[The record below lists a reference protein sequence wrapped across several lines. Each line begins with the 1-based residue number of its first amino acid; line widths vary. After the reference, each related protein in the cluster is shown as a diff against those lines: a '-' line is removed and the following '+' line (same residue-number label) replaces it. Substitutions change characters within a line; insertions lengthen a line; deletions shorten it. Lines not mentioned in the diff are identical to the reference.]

1 MLYALLALQLVTLI
15 ALVIV
20 LLRKPASA
28 AESADPRLAQL
39 LTADLP
45 TKFTR
50 LEAQSDALSGHL
62 RGELSHLRTDS
73 TATATAL
80 RAEVLASISTLGKA
94 LNTSLDA
101 ARSDAARQATETR
114 ETTHSRLNELR
125 TAQTEHLDKLRSSVE
140 ARLDALNLANAA
152 KLEEMR
158 LTVDEKLQTTL
169 HTRLTESFG
178 LVTDKLTKVHEG
190 LGEMSKVSTG
200 MENLSRVFSNVKA
213 RGTIGEVLLGSLL
226 DQMLAPSQFVRNA
239 QVKPNTRERVEFAV
253 RFPGADGD
261 VLLPIDSNFPRESW
275 ERLQTAYE
283 TGLDIPKAGNALE
296 SAIRAKAKD
305 ICELYINEPVTTPNA
320 ILFVPSEGL
329 YAEIMRRDGLQSE
342 LQQKFHVTIA
352 GPNNLAAILT
362 CFQMVFQLINLQKK
376 GGEVWKVL
384 AAAKTE
390 FGKFEV
396 LMASMGKQV
405 GTVQKTI
412 DQLGVRT
419 RAINKTLSDVSGD
432 SAEPALP
439 LGAPG
444 AFDGLLPMIAAGEDE
459 ASD

>member
-1 MLYALLALQLVTLI
+1 MLIALLIIQTLTLLALL
-15 ALVIV
+15 V
-20 LLRKPASA
+20 LLLRRPAASD
-28 AESADPRLAQL
+28 SNTGPRLAQL

-45 TKFTR
+45 KQMTVLDTR
-50 LEAQSDALSGHL
+50 SESLDRHVREQLAQ
-62 RGELSHLRTDS
+62 LRTDAGEEAQRS
-73 TATATAL
+73 RQAAETSAAGL
-80 RAEVLASISTLGKA
+80 RKEVQESIQTLGA
-94 LNTSLDA
+94 TLRTGLDGL
-101 ARSDAARQATETR
+101 RSDNKAD
-114 ETTHSRLNELR
+114 SEL
-125 TAQTEHLDKLRSSVE
+125 LRSTVE
-140 ARLDALNLANAA
+140 ARLNALNQSNDK
-152 KLEEMR
+152 KLEDMR

-190 LGEMSKVSTG
+190 LGEMSKVSSG

-253 RFPGADGD
+253 RFPGTDGN

-283 TGLDIPKAGNALE
+283 TGIDIPKAGNALE

-329 YAEIMRRDGLQSE
+329 YAEIMRRDGLQSV

-362 CFQMVFQLINLQKK
+362 CFQMVFQLINLQKN
-376 GGEVWKVL
+376 GGEIRKVL

-390 FGKFEV
+390 FGNFEV

-405 GTVQKTI
+405 GTVQNTI
-412 DQLGVRT
+412 DKLGVRT
-419 RAINKTLSDVSGD
+419 RAINKTLSDISG
-432 SAEPALP
+432 ETETPKLP
-439 LGAPG
+439 LSAPTN
-444 AFDGLLPMIAAGEDE
+444 FDGLLPMLAAGEDPSPDDE
-459 ASD
+459 